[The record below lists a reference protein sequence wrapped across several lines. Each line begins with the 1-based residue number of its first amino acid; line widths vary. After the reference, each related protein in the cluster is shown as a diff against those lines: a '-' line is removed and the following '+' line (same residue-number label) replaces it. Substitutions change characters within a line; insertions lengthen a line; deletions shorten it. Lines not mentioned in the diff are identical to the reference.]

1 MSIVVIRG
9 PKLSAVAGT
18 MPLALPREVLGGL
31 VDRAVGADRTVS
43 VRACSSEADV
53 LHALLM
59 ARHARAE
66 IVLLDPGSCVRSA
79 RLEKAL
85 NQLELPYIE
94 VHDDSCECPEAV
106 MAGPPGLRLALV
118 NGYMAQSYTLALDI
132 ALEHLGCSEYM
143 NDVHVGT

>member
-1 MSIVVIRG
+1 MSIIVIRG
-9 PKLSAVAGT
+9 PRFSAAAGT
-18 MPLALPREVLGGL
+18 MPRALPRQVLGGL

-59 ARHARAE
+59 ARQARAE
-66 IVLLDPGSCVRSA
+66 IVLLDPGSCVRSP
-79 RLEKAL
+79 
-85 NQLELPYIE
+85 QLEEALKRLGLPYIE

-106 MAGPPGLRLALV
+106 MSGQSGFRLALV
-118 NGYMAQSYTLALDI
+118 NGYMSQSYTLAMDI
-132 ALEHLGCSEYM
+132 ALEYLGCSEYM